1 MQGRGF
7 ENVQV
12 KESDSWDLGKRET
25 SKEELIKE
33 VMNQV
38 CLTIHAYAENFYN
51 FKVQISLVLI
61 CLV

>member
-25 SKEELIKE
+25 SKEELRTS
-33 VMNQV
+33 N
-38 CLTIHAYAENFYN
+38 
-51 FKVQISLVLI
+51 
-61 CLV
+61 